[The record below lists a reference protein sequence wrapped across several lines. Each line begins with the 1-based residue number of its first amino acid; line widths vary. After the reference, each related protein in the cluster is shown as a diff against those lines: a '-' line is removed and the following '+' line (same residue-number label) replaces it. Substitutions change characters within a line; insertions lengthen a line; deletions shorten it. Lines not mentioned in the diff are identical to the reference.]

1 MRCRTVPTF
10 VALLVLVLP
19 AGAQNLQRR
28 VEALIRSTPAA
39 QRAFWGVKVVDPE
52 RGKTLVSINANRFF
66 RPASNTK
73 LFSTAFALARLGPDY
88 TMKTVVTASAGPDE
102 AGRIHGDVVL
112 AGAGDPALSGRAI
125 PYVHK
130 GAEGD
135 PLSAINDLADQVLA
149 RGVRSIDGDIAG
161 DDTAFE
167 WEPYP
172 EGWTLDDSL
181 WLYGAPVSALAVND
195 NAVKL
200 TLKPGEADL
209 PPVVTVW
216 PPLEYFA
223 IDNRVRWGAGLER
236 KIAVERNGRWV
247 RLSGTMPAGS
257 IDLELAVD
265 DPAVFAASALREALL
280 KRGIAVRGGAAARH
294 RYTGEPV
301 VKRGGVELARR
312 TSPRLLELL
321 RVINKVSQNLHAEM
335 LMLEAARARKG
346 SGSRAAAL
354 EERKAFLVE
363 VGVDAGEY
371 NLGDGS
377 GLARQN
383 LVTPDAVMKLLLYMY
398 ASPHR
403 DAWLSLMPVGGED
416 GTLSDRFG
424 GSPVAR
430 RVHAKTG
437 TLSGASA
444 LSGYAERTRGG
455 PLAFSILV
463 NNYSGG
469 SKDIRSVMDRIAL
482 LLCQ

>member
-1 MRCRTVPTF
+1 MCCRTVLTF
-10 VALLVLVLP
+10 LALVLLTWP
-19 AGAQNLQRR
+19 AAAQSLQRR
-28 VEALIRSTPAA
+28 VETLIRSTPAS
-39 QRAFWGVKVVDPE
+39 QRAFWAVKVVDPE
-52 RGKTLVSINANRFF
+52 RGRTLVSINSDRFF

-73 LFSTAFALARLGPDY
+73 LFSTAFALARLGPDH
-88 TMKTVVTASAGPDE
+88 TMQTVVTASAGPDDS
-102 AGRIHGDVVL
+102 GRIDGDLILV
-112 AGAGDPALSGRAI
+112 GGGDPALSGRAI

-130 GAEGD
+130 GNAGD
-135 PLSAINDLADQVLA
+135 PLSAISDLADQVAA
-149 RGVRSIDGDIAG
+149 RGVRSVDGDIVG

-200 TLKPGEADL
+200 TLKPAQAN
-209 PPVVTVW
+209 PPPMVTVW

-223 IDNRVRWGAGLER
+223 IDNRVRWGAGLDR
-236 KIAVERNGRWV
+236 KVVVERNGRWV
-247 RLSGTMPAGS
+247 RLSGTMPAAS

-265 DPAVFAASALREALL
+265 DPALFAASAFRDALL
-280 KRGIAVRGGAAARH
+280 KRRIAVRGRAVARH
-294 RYTGEPV
+294 RYIGEPV
-301 VKRGGVELARR
+301 TERSGVELARR

-335 LMLEAARARKG
+335 LLLEAARVRTGAAN
-346 SGSRAAAL
+346 RAAAL
-354 EERKAFLVE
+354 EERKAFLAE
-363 VGVDAGEY
+363 IGVPEGEY
-371 NLGDGS
+371 NLDDGS

-383 LVTPDAVMKLLLYMY
+383 LVTPDSVMKLLLYMY

-403 DAWLSLMPVGGED
+403 DAWISLMPVGGED
-416 GTLSDRFG
+416 GTLWDRFG
-424 GSPVAR
+424 GNPSAR

-444 LSGYAERTRGG
+444 LSGYVERKRGG
-455 PLAFSILV
+455 RLAFSILV
-463 NNYSGG
+463 NNYNGP
-469 SKDIRSVMDRIAL
+469 SKEIRSVMDRIAL